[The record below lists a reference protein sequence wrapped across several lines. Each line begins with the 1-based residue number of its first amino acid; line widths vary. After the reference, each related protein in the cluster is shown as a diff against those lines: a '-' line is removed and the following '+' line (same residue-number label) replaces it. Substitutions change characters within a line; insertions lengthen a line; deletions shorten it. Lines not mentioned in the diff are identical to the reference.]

1 MKRPRII
8 IADTDSN
15 YIVPLQLKFAEEF
28 FDKVDLEIITDPAYF
43 SELFSV
49 PQTADIL
56 IVSVE
61 ACSS

>member
-43 SELFSV
+43 SELFRRRR
-49 PQTADIL
+49 PRIF
-56 IVSVE
+56 
-61 ACSS
+61 